1 MKGKVNTFLYFLA
14 SRLQITAAEKT
25 LVLLFGGLLIL
36 VSGSRQVLSAVE
48 QPGYGSTDYD
58 DRVALFQQ
66 RAERVREELSALQE
80 QYYPGERIAEPST
93 EVMAETNPDP
103 GISEATDTEPPAVA
117 EAPEPTEQQTAPGS
131 QEAKVNINTATS
143 AQLESLP
150 GIGPAIAARIVEH
163 RNTNGP
169 FERIEDIKNVRGIAE
184 GRFEAIADLI
194 TTGKEKED

>member
-1 MKGKVNTFLYFLA
+1 MKGKVNTFIYFLA

-25 LVLLFGGLLIL
+25 LVLLLGGLLIL

-48 QPGYGSTDYD
+48 QPEHSKSHYE

-66 RAERVREELSALQE
+66 RAELIHEELSALQQ
-80 QYYPGERIAEPST
+80 QYYPGEQIAQRSTEAIAET
-93 EVMAETNPDP
+93 TPDP
-103 GISEATDTEPPAVA
+103 GISEAIDTEQTVSARVPATSG
-117 EAPEPTEQQTAPGS
+117 TESSSAA

-150 GIGPAIAARIVEH
+150 GIGPAIAARIIEYRETH
-163 RNTNGP
+163 GP

-184 GRFEAIADLI
+184 GRFGAIADLI

>member
-80 QYYPGERIAEPST
+80 QYYPGERIAELST
-93 EVMAETNPDP
+93 DVMAETNRYP
-103 GISEATDTEPPAVA
+103 GVSETMDTKPPAVA
-117 EAPEPTEQQTAPGS
+117 VAPQPTEQQTAPGS
-131 QEAKVNINTATS
+131 QEEKVNINTATS

-150 GIGPAIAARIVEH
+150 GIGPAIAARIIEH
-163 RNTNGP
+163 RNTNGS